1 MMADG
6 ALRITFVLPQL
17 RSRPIGGFRVIYEYA
32 SHLSARGHR
41 VSLVHPTRLPH
52 AGRAHRLIRRSEW
65 RQRLTRSRGAGAIPW
80 FEFAPTTDIRVVKRL
95 TPQALPDA
103 DVLFATSWRTAQCV
117 DAAAPA
123 KGSKLYFIQH
133 HETWDGA
140 QDAVD
145 ATWRLPMHKVVISK
159 WLAQIAASMGESERT
174 TYIPNGM
181 DFEQFAL
188 RTPYALREP
197 HRVGMLTSAKAWKG
211 TPDGIAALEQVRER
225 IPNLQVTLFGTGGR
239 PPQAPVWMEYRENV
253 TGEALRDL
261 YNKLA
266 VFLHPSWA
274 EGWPL
279 PPAEAMACGCALVAT
294 DNPGVLDYITHEQTA
309 IVAPRR
315 DPDALAGALIRVLED
330 RVLRESIAVAGHDS
344 IRRYTW
350 QRATDALEGLLRTV
364 PAEIDSGKLAS
375 KADSGQRAAETDSR
389 QRA

>member
-1 MMADG
+1 
-6 ALRITFVLPQL
+6 
-17 RSRPIGGFRVIYEYA
+17 
-32 SHLSARGHR
+32 
-41 VSLVHPTRLPH
+41 
-52 AGRAHRLIRRSEW
+52 
-65 RQRLTRSRGAGAIPW
+65 
-80 FEFAPTTDIRVVKRL
+80 
-95 TPQALPDA
+95 
-103 DVLFATSWRTAQCV
+103 
-117 DAAAPA
+117 
-123 KGSKLYFIQH
+123 
-133 HETWDGA
+133 
-140 QDAVD
+140 
-145 ATWRLPMHKVVISK
+145 
-159 WLAQIAASMGESERT
+159 
-174 TYIPNGM
+174 
-181 DFEQFAL
+181 
-188 RTPYALREP
+188 
-197 HRVGMLTSAKAWKG
+197 MLTSAKAWKG